1 MVSSTPIASRKL
13 AYSNLTIEAIADSL
27 GYASRSNFST
37 VFKRTTGMSAA
48 EYIKRN
54 KEEAMRQ

>member
-1 MVSSTPIASRKL
+1 MSDTK

-54 KEEAMRQ
+54 KEESMRQ